1 MEQLFDFIASS
12 PTAYHAA
19 AHIASLLDGA
29 GYRRLEEGSPWD
41 LERGK
46 GYYVVRNS
54 SSLIA
59 FRLPSGDSPCE
70 SVMAAAA
77 HLDSPALKI
86 KENAVLKG
94 PGAYLRLSV
103 ERYGGMIYS
112 SWFDRPLSIAGRVL
126 VRNGGGVRTVLV
138 DLAEPCALI
147 PHVAI
152 HMNRSVND
160 GYSYNPAVDLLPVW
174 SLGGGEESLKEK
186 VAEKAGCA
194 PSDILASDLFLY
206 NPARGYAWNGL
217 ISAPRL
223 DDLECAYS
231 VLEGFLSAKESRAL
245 PVALFYDNEEVG
257 STTKQGAASPFFA
270 DVLSR
275 IAESLDF
282 DPRTALASGL
292 MLSCDNAHGV
302 HPNHPEY
309 ADKNHTVTLNGG
321 IVIKYNANQKYTSDA
336 VSAALFRLIC
346 EEADVPVQIYTNRAD
361 IAGGS
366 TLGNISNTQVALN
379 TVDIGLAQLAMH
391 SAFETA
397 GENDT
402 EFMVRA
408 ITRFFEKEL
417 RASGNGSYAFA

>member
-1 MEQLFDFIASS
+1 MEHLFDFIASS

-29 GYRRLEEGSPWD
+29 GFTRLEESAPWQ
-41 LERGK
+41 LEGGR
-46 GYYVVRNS
+46 GYYVTRNS

-59 FRLPSGDSPCE
+59 FRAPGTNLPPK
-70 SVMAAAA
+70 SVMIAAA

-94 PGAYLRLSV
+94 PGVYLRLSA

-126 VRNGGGVRTVLV
+126 VRNGSGVRTLLV
-138 DLAEPCALI
+138 DLRKPCALI

-160 GYSYNPAVDLLPVW
+160 GYSYNPAVDLIPLW
-174 SLGGGEESLKEK
+174 GIGGNEGDLKEA
-186 VAEKAGCA
+186 VAKSAGCD
-194 PSDILASDLFLY
+194 PGDILSSDLFLY
-206 NPARGYAWNGL
+206 NPARGTAWNGL

-223 DDLECAYS
+223 DDLECAYA
-231 VLEGFLSAKESRAL
+231 VLTGFLETGFPRAL
-245 PVALFYDNEEVG
+245 PVAAFFDNEEVG
-257 STTKQGAASPFFA
+257 SQTKQGAASPFLLDTLTRVAEAFA
-270 DVLSR
+270 LDLR
-275 IAESLDF
+275 SL
-282 DPRTALASGL
+282 LASGM
-292 MLSCDNAHGV
+292 MLSCDNAHGI

-321 IVIKYNANQKYTSDA
+321 IVVKYNANQKYTSDA
-336 VSAALFRLIC
+336 VSAALFRLVC
-346 EEADVPVQIYTNRAD
+346 EEAGVPLQIYANRAD

-366 TLGNISNTQVALN
+366 TLGNISTTQVALN

-397 GENDT
+397 GEKDP
-402 EFMVRA
+402 EYMISALRV
-408 ITRFFEKEL
+408 FFEKSLQAE
-417 RASGNGSYAFA
+417 GNGTYALQ

>member
-29 GYRRLEEGSPWD
+29 GFARLEEGAPWQ
-41 LERGK
+41 LESGS

-59 FRLPSGDSPCE
+59 FRIPDTILLPE
-70 SVMAAAA
+70 SVMIAAA

-94 PGAYLRLSV
+94 PGAYLRLSA
-103 ERYGGMIYS
+103 ERYGGMIYA
-112 SWFDRPLSIAGRVL
+112 SWFDRPLSVAGRVMI
-126 VRNGGGVRTVLV
+126 RKDGGVRTALA
-138 DLAEPCALI
+138 DLREPCALI

-152 HMNRSVND
+152 HMNRSIND
-160 GYSYNPAVDLLPVW
+160 GYSCNPAVDLLPIW
-174 SLGGGEESLKEK
+174 GLGGNEGDFRES
-186 VAEKAGCA
+186 VAKSAGCR
-194 PSDILASDLFLY
+194 PGDILASDLFLY

-223 DDLECAYS
+223 DDLECAYA
-231 VLEGFLSAKESRAL
+231 VLSGFLEAGFPHAL
-245 PVALFYDNEEVG
+245 PVAAFFDNEEVG
-257 STTKQGAASPFFA
+257 SQTKQGAASPFLLDTLTRVA
-270 DVLSR
+270 D
-275 IAESLDF
+275 AFSLDL
-282 DPRTALASGL
+282 RGLLASGM
-292 MLSCDNAHGV
+292 MLSCDNAHGI

-321 IVIKYNANQKYTSDA
+321 VVVKYNANQKYTSDA
-336 VSAALFRLIC
+336 VSAALFKLIC
-346 EEADVPVQIYTNRAD
+346 EEAGVPVQLYANRAD

-366 TLGNISNTQVALN
+366 TLGNISTTQVALN

-397 GENDT
+397 GEKDPDY
-402 EFMVRA
+402 MIRA
-408 ITRFFEKEL
+408 LTAFFGKSL
-417 RASGNGSYAFA
+417 RAEGNGAYSLL